1 MDTLDIIEIV
11 AAVVALLI
19 AIVGHEIMHG
29 WVAYKFGDA
38 TAKNAGRLSI
48 NPIIH
53 IELFGSIIVPTMTYF
68 LPMLLGAESGF
79 MFGWAK
85 PVPVNI
91 RTVIDNG
98 GYNAAMQVS
107 LAGIVYNFVMAT
119 IAASLLLTMGTP
131 TQDAGIFEIV
141 AYIFL
146 IKLLLINVVLGVF
159 NLLPIPQFDGA
170 HFVMY
175 LSMKL
180 RLHAIAEFFYKAE
193 QRGYGMIIVIIILV
207 TPIKDY
213 VLILPVQI
221 ILNLLLN

>member
-1 MDTLDIIEIV
+1 MTTIDLIEIV
-11 AAVVALLI
+11 AAVAALLV
-19 AIVGHEIMHG
+19 AIIGHEIMHG
-29 WVAYKFGDA
+29 WVAYKFGDS

-53 IELFGSIIVPTMTYF
+53 IDMFGSIIVPVMTYF
-68 LPMLLGAESGF
+68 LPMLLGASSGF

-91 RTVIDNG
+91 RTVLDNG

-107 LAGIVYNFVMAT
+107 LAGIVYNFVLAT
-119 IAASLLLTMGTP
+119 VAASLLLVMGEP
-131 TQDAGIFEIV
+131 TQGSGLLSIIG
-141 AYIFL
+141 YIFL

-170 HFVMY
+170 HFIMY

-180 RLHAIAEFFYKAE
+180 RFNAVAEFFYKAE

-213 VLILPVQI
+213 VLIWPVQM
-221 ILNLLLN
+221 ILSLLLN

>member
-1 MDTLDIIEIV
+1 I
-11 AAVVALLI
+11 
-19 AIVGHEIMHG
+19 
-29 WVAYKFGDA
+29 
-38 TAKNAGRLSI
+38 
-48 NPIIH
+48 
-53 IELFGSIIVPTMTYF
+53 
-68 LPMLLGAESGF
+68 
-79 MFGWAK
+79 
-85 PVPVNI
+85 
-91 RTVIDNG
+91 
-98 GYNAAMQVS
+98 
-107 LAGIVYNFVMAT
+107 MAT

-131 TQDAGIFEIV
+131 TQDSGIFEIV
-141 AYIFL
+141 TYIFL

-213 VLILPVQI
+213 VLIMPVQM